1 MNVHAVMVTGG
12 TVLQGAGLQKASV
25 KQSLG
30 RESNDNITDTEHSEL
45 PIALQRVPH
54 GVASSGL
61 TPPMYNLNISGAS
74 SLQLCKDV
82 HLEKMT
88 QKGYQS
94 AQTGKD
100 GKEASRFLQETQ
112 TTAAEASS
120 KCSTVTILKEESF
133 SHVSTCQFAEKSVS
147 NDKVI
152 TQHQP

>member
-94 AQTGKD
+94 AQTCKD

>member
-1 MNVHAVMVTGG
+1 MNVHAVMVRGG

-25 KQSLG
+25 KQSSG
-30 RESNDNITDTEHSEL
+30 RESNDNITDTERSEL

-94 AQTGKD
+94 AQTC
-100 GKEASRFLQETQ
+100 KEASRFLQETQ

-120 KCSTVTILKEESF
+120 TCSTVTILKEESF

-152 TQHQP
+152 TQH

>member
-1 MNVHAVMVTGG
+1 MHVHAVMVAGA

-25 KQSLG
+25 KQSSG
-30 RESNDNITDTEHSEL
+30 RESSDNITDTEHSEE

-54 GVASSGL
+54 AVVSSGL
-61 TPPMYNLNISGAS
+61 TPPMHNLNISGAS
-74 SLQLCKDV
+74 SLQFCKDV

-100 GKEASRFLQETQ
+100 GKEASTFLQETQ
-112 TTAAEASS
+112 STAAEASR

-133 SHVSTCQFAEKSVS
+133 SNVSTCQVAEKSVS